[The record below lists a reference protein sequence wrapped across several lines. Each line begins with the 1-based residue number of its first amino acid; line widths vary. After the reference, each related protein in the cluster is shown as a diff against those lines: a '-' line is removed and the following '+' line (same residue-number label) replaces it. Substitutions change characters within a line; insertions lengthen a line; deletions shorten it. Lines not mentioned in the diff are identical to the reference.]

1 MQDASTGQRAPLST
15 FMKRAVSA
23 VVATSLTV
31 GASACLAQT
40 QLSAQFF
47 GVSTVSVSDGK
58 HTLMTDGFFSRP
70 DQLRLLL
77 GVSPNESRINKAL
90 AAGNITSVDALLVA
104 HSHHDHA
111 MDAGVVA
118 LKTGAVVIGTG
129 SVANI
134 AVGSGLPASR
144 TKPVAGGEII
154 EVGKFKVY
162 VISSPH
168 SANPVFAG
176 EITSPLYT
184 PAGIARYKEG
194 GNFSYLIEHPQGR
207 ILVHASANYRP
218 GMYSGM
224 RADVVF
230 LGVGLLGKQSDAFIR
245 DYWREVV
252 QTTGAK
258 VVVPVHWDDFAI
270 SLDKPL
276 QPTGR
281 LFDKVR
287 EALVAVGRLAA
298 ADGVEVRL
306 LSQFESVQMPA
317 PHELRG
323 L

>member
-1 MQDASTGQRAPLST
+1 MQNASPSLVSSLRTQA
-15 FMKRAVSA
+15 KYAISA
-23 VVATSLTV
+23 VLGASLAL

-58 HTLMTDGFFSRP
+58 HTLMTDGFFTRP
-70 DQLRLLL
+70 DYVRLLL
-77 GVSPNESRINKAL
+77 GVAPNDSRINKAL
-90 AAGNITSVDALLVA
+90 AAGNISSVDALFVV

-118 LKTGAVVIGTG
+118 GKTGATVFGTE
-129 SVANI
+129 SVSNI
-134 AVGSGLPASR
+134 AIGSGLPASR
-144 TKPVAGGEII
+144 TKTVEGGETVEI
-154 EVGKFKVY
+154 GQFKVH

-176 EITSPLYT
+176 EITSPLHT
-184 PAGIARYKEG
+184 PASIIKYKEG

-207 ILVHASANYRP
+207 VLVHASANYRP

-230 LGVGLLGKQSDAFIR
+230 LGVGLLGKQSSTFIK

-258 VVVPVHWDDFAI
+258 VVVPVHWDDFGI

-287 EALVAVGRLAA
+287 EALAAVGKLAA
-298 ADGVEVRL
+298 ADGVEVRM
-306 LSQFESVQMPA
+306 LSQFQSVQVPA
-317 PHELRG
+317 PR
-323 L
+323 